1 MSRTAEITTNQRN
14 FLHYALQN
22 NLRLNPPTNR
32 PFLAHRPISIYLSPT
47 EYGYVEVS
55 WGATKL
61 SVRVTAQIVKPYPDR
76 PFEGIFTINSEV
88 SPQASLKFDTTRQ
101 QQQDEVLVSRILE
114 KAIRRSN
121 AVDLESLCIVAG
133 DKVWELCVDLNFWN
147 YDGNLIDVG
156 CFATMLALLHF
167 RKPDISIHGD
177 GGAVTVHDVNE
188 RQPVSLSILHV
199 PICLT
204 FSFYNLSSQEMNIKG
219 GGATGGA
226 IEDGSGTYHD
236 DLENQDEICLFDA
249 DALEESLR
257 QGSLTIT
264 LNKNREIIQ
273 LSKNGGVPIDAQ
285 QLLGLCFESEKIV
298 DELTELIK
306 TEIKQHEEMRY
317 KRDNF
322 KMLESSASR

>member
-55 WGATKL
+55 WGKTKL

-76 PFEGIFTINSEV
+76 PFEGIFTINSEI
-88 SPQASLKFDTTRQ
+88 SPQASLKFDTTRA
-101 QQQDEVLVSRILE
+101 QQQDETLVSRILE

-121 AVDLESLCIVAG
+121 AVDLESLCIIAG
-133 DKVWELCVDLNFWN
+133 DKVWELVVDLNFWN

-156 CFATMLALLHF
+156 CFATMLSLLHF
-167 RKPDISIHGD
+167 RKPDISINGD
-177 GGAVTVHDVNE
+177 EIVVHDENE

-219 GGATGGA
+219 GGATGATGA
-226 IEDGSGTYHD
+226 NDDTGVYQDGPD
-236 DLENQDEICLFDA
+236 NDEEICLFDA

-264 LNKNREIIQ
+264 LNKNREVIQ

-285 QLLGLCFESEKIV
+285 QLLDLCFESMKIV
-298 DELTELIK
+298 DELTQLIK

-317 KRDNF
+317 KRENF

>member
-1 MSRTAEITTNQRN
+1 MS
-14 FLHYALQN
+14 L
-22 NLRLNPPTNR
+22 
-32 PFLAHRPISIYLSPT
+32 
-47 EYGYVEVS
+47 
-55 WGATKL
+55 
-61 SVRVTAQIVKPYPDR
+61 KPYPER
-76 PFEGIFTINSEV
+76 PFEGIFTINSEI
-88 SPQASLKFDTTRQ
+88 SPQASLKFDTTRA
-101 QQQDEVLVSRILE
+101 QQQDEILVSRILE

-121 AVDLESLCIVAG
+121 AVDLESLCIIAG
-133 DKVWELCVDLNFWN
+133 DKVWEIVVDLNFWN

-167 RKPDISIHGD
+167 RKPDISINGD
-177 GGAVTVHDVNE
+177 EVVVHDENE

-219 GGATGGA
+219 SGSGGGANDEAGVHHEEVDNE
-226 IEDGSGTYHD
+226 EDD
-236 DLENQDEICLFDA
+236 DENEVCLFDA
-249 DALEESLR
+249 DAAEESLR

-273 LSKNGGVPIDAQ
+273 LSKNGGVPIHAQ
-285 QLLGLCFESEKIV
+285 QLLDLCFESVKIV

-317 KRDNF
+317 KRENF
-322 KMLESSASR
+322 KLLESSASR

>member
-1 MSRTAEITTNQRN
+1 MSRTSEITTNQRN
-14 FLHYALQN
+14 FLHHALKNQ
-22 NLRLNPPTNR
+22 LRLNSPTNR
-32 PFLAHRPISIYLSPT
+32 SFFSHRPISIRLSSE

-55 WGATKL
+55 WGQTKL
-61 SVRVTAQIVKPYPDR
+61 SVRVSAQIVKPYADR
-76 PFEGIFTINSEV
+76 PFEGIFTINSEI
-88 SPQASLKFDTTRQ
+88 SPQASLKFDTTRA
-101 QQQDEVLVSRILE
+101 QQQDEILVSRILE

-133 DKVWELCVDLNFWN
+133 DKVWELVVDLNFWN

-167 RKPDISIHGD
+167 RKPDISINGD
-177 GGAVTVHDVNE
+177 AIVVHDESE
-188 RQPVSLSILHV
+188 RQPVSLSVLHI

-219 GGATGGA
+219 GGASAGGR
-226 IEDGSGTYHD
+226 DDSGVYHEGD
-236 DLENQDEICLFDA
+236 ENEDEICLFDA

-285 QLLGLCFESEKIV
+285 QLLNLCFESVKIV

-306 TEIKQHEEMRY
+306 VEIKQHEEMRY
-317 KRDNF
+317 KKENF
-322 KMLESSASR
+322 KLLESSANR